1 MERSLDEL
9 KIKQSETE
17 KSKSNCSAELQKDT
31 HHTEGMCEGSKVFIY
46 RFFL

>member
-9 KIKQSETE
+9 KIKESETE
-17 KSKSNCSAELQKDT
+17 KSKSNSFAELQKDAR
-31 HHTEGMCEGSKVFIY
+31 HTKGMCEGSKVSIY